1 MDSRHGGAGGDPIPP
16 EEELKTEF
24 LEMFDLCFDYP
35 SSSVPKPSSLA
46 GPSGSASGNAV
57 SADSV
62 RCEKCHKVVLR
73 RSSNKHIKW

>member
-16 EEELKTEF
+16 EEDLKAEF

-35 SSSVPKPSSLA
+35 TNSTPKATSNFA
-46 GPSGSASGNAV
+46 GPSGSGGVIA
-57 SADSV
+57 ADSV
-62 RCEKCHKVVLR
+62 KCEKCHKVVLR